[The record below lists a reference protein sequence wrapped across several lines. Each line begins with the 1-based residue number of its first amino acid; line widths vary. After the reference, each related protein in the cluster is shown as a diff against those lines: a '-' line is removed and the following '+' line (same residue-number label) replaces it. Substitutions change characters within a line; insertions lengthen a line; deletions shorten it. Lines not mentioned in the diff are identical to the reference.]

1 MVRVTEHTAVVP
13 LSTMSAKLRVRD
25 HLWTGSLPNSG
36 GCRILAVP
44 APRSSIMLR
53 HILRSK
59 ESIAVRSYSPCSCV
73 RAGKWAGV
81 KDPSRF
87 GEVLKY
93 GGRECPR
100 LLGRSHR

>member
-13 LSTMSAKLRVRD
+13 QSTMSATLRVRD
-25 HLWTGSLPNSG
+25 HLWKGSLPNSG
-36 GCRILAVP
+36 CCWILAV
-44 APRSSIMLR
+44 AAACSTMLR
-53 HILRSK
+53 HVLRSK
-59 ESIAVRSYSPCSCV
+59 EPIAVRGYSPCPGV

-81 KDPSRF
+81 RDPSRF

-93 GGRECPR
+93 GGRECSR

>member
-1 MVRVTEHTAVVP
+1 
-13 LSTMSAKLRVRD
+13 MSAKLRVRD
-25 HLWTGSLPNSG
+25 HLWKGSLPNSG
-36 GCRILAVP
+36 CCWILA
-44 APRSSIMLR
+44 AAAACSIRLR
-53 HILRSK
+53 HVLRSR
-59 ESIAVRSYSPCSCV
+59 EPIAVRGYSPCLGV

>member
-44 APRSSIMLR
+44 AACSIMLR

-59 ESIAVRSYSPCSCV
+59 ESIAVRGYSPCLGV